1 MRDLA
6 SAALAAGRMHG
17 TRIAILALLVVVV
30 ILVVGWFIY
39 GARSRR
45 RERQ

>member
-17 TRIAILALLVVVV
+17 ARIAILGLLVVVV
-30 ILVVGWFIY
+30 ILVAGWVIY
-39 GARSRR
+39 AARRRR
-45 RERQ
+45 REKP